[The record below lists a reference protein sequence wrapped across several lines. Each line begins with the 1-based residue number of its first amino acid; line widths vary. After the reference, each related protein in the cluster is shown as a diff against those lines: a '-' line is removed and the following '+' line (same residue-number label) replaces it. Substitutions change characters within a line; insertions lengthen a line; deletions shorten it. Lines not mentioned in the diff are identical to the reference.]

1 MKNKILVSSIL
12 TLALCLSMIAGS
24 TFALFTSES
33 EVNVAVTSGKVE
45 VVATADNLQVGSSL
59 GSVLGEAKFET
70 VAGIQTLTISN
81 FVPGD
86 YVSFDIHVQNN
97 SNVGIK
103 YRTVLSVTEEADTAL
118 FEALDVRFGENA
130 AKYDGKTQR
139 SAWVDLAPTNHPEKV
154 TVTVSFPDAVNN
166 NDFMGKTCTISYKV
180 EAVQGNANAVND
192 ADSFVAAIENGFDEI
207 VLASDV
213 VLSSQIVIDDP
224 ISIDLNGNDL
234 AVFGAILDEDIKI
247 QNGTISTTENKSN
260 GMPHIIVAPGNTVT
274 LEDVTVNVDD
284 YASYGAQGGR
294 DYAELIGIAV
304 EGTLIMDNSNIV
316 VKNDV
321 VRTWNYCYGI
331 AVTNGNVVMNGGS
344 IVLES
349 IGATSINMTTAI
361 SSFNSRDSIT
371 LNNVNV
377 VADYL
382 GITYGT
388 SHLVINSNNS
398 TFTSTAFDVSQGG
411 TYELNIINP

>member
-1 MKNKILVSSIL
+1 MKNKIIISSIL
-12 TLALCLSMIAGS
+12 TIAMCLSLIAGS

-33 EVNVAVTSGKVE
+33 KVNVAVTSGKVE

-59 GSVLGEAKFET
+59 GSALGEAKFET

-103 YRTVLSVTEEADTAL
+103 YRTVLSVTEVADTAL

-192 ADSFVAAIENGFDEI
+192 EDSFVAAIENGFDEI
-207 VLASDV
+207 VLSNDI
-213 VLSSQIVIDDP
+213 VLDNALVIDEP
-224 ISIDLNGNDL
+224 ISIDLDGNELSVLGFD
-234 AVFGAILDEDIKI
+234 VKSDMHI
-247 QNGTISTTENKSN
+247 SN
-260 GMPHIIVAPGNTVT
+260 GEFTSA
-274 LEDVTVNVDD
+274 D
-284 YASYGAQGGR
+284 
-294 DYAELIGIAV
+294 
-304 EGTLIMDNSNIV
+304 TLIMLPHLRIDGGKLTMDNVNVKIDDYMNYYAEGGLNYTENMGISVENGAELVLNNSNIIV
-316 VKNDV
+316 ENKLVS
-321 VRTWNYCYGI
+321 TWNYSYGI
-331 AVTNGNVVMNGGS
+331 ALYNGTVTMNGGS
-344 IVLES
+344 IVILS
-349 IGATSINMTTAI
+349 AGAVREDHLGAI
-361 SSFNSRDSIT
+361 SSMGNDTVT
-371 LNNVNV
+371 LNNVQV
-377 VADYL
+377 TADVYAMTMRTGNLTLNTTDSTVTANDIDTSL
-382 GITYGT
+382 GGRYT
-388 SHLVINSNNS
+388 
-398 TFTSTAFDVSQGG
+398 
-411 TYELNIINP
+411 LNIIP

>member
-1 MKNKILVSSIL
+1 MKNKIIISSIL
-12 TLALCLSMIAGS
+12 TIAMCLSLIAGS

-33 EVNVAVTSGKVE
+33 KVNVAVTSGKVE

-59 GSVLGEAKFET
+59 DSALGEAKFET

-139 SAWVDLAPTNHPEKV
+139 SAWVDLAPTNHPQKV

-192 ADSFVAAIENGFDEI
+192 EDSFVAAIENGFDEI
-207 VLASDV
+207 VLSNDI
-213 VLSSQIVIDDP
+213 VLDNALVIDEP
-224 ISIDLNGNDL
+224 ISIDLDGNELSVLGFD
-234 AVFGAILDEDIKI
+234 VKSDMHI
-247 QNGTISTTENKSN
+247 SN
-260 GMPHIIVAPGNTVT
+260 GEFTSA
-274 LEDVTVNVDD
+274 D
-284 YASYGAQGGR
+284 
-294 DYAELIGIAV
+294 
-304 EGTLIMDNSNIV
+304 TLIMLPHLRIDGGKLTMDNVNVKIDDYMNYYAQDGLNYTENMGISVENGAELVLNDSNIIV
-316 VKNDV
+316 ENKLVS
-321 VRTWNYCYGI
+321 TWNYSYGI
-331 AVTNGNVVMNGGS
+331 ALYNGTVTMNGGS
-344 IVLES
+344 IVILS
-349 IGATSINMTTAI
+349 AGAVREDHLGAI
-361 SSFNSRDSIT
+361 SSMGNDTVT
-371 LNNVNV
+371 LNNVQV
-377 VADYL
+377 TADVYAMTMRTGNLTLNTTDSTVTANDIDTSL
-382 GITYGT
+382 GGRYT
-388 SHLVINSNNS
+388 
-398 TFTSTAFDVSQGG
+398 
-411 TYELNIINP
+411 LNIIP